1 MDKALLRRLLVGAA
15 AGVFATVPMTAVM
28 LGAKRLGLM
37 GKLPPRKI
45 TEAAL
50 FRMGIHPS
58 RKERKVLTLMSHLG
72 YGAACGALFTA
83 VRGERQNRLGSAG
96 GGALFASMVWLLSY
110 AGWVPALGIMP
121 RPTKDRH
128 GRPTS
133 MILAHLVYG
142 TSLGALA

>member
-15 AGVFATVPMTAVM
+15 AGALATVPMTGVM
-28 LGAKRLGLM
+28 LGAQRLGLM

-45 TEAAL
+45 TDAAL
-50 FRMGIHPS
+50 SRVGIHPS
-58 RKERKVLTLMSHLG
+58 RKGRKLLTTLSHLG

-83 VRGERQNRLGSAG
+83 VRGERQSRLGSAG
-96 GGALFASMVWLLSY
+96 AGALYASMVWLLSY
-110 AGWVPALGIMP
+110 AGWVPALDIMP
-121 RPTKDRH
+121 RPTKDRN

-133 MILAHLVYG
+133 MVVAHLVYG